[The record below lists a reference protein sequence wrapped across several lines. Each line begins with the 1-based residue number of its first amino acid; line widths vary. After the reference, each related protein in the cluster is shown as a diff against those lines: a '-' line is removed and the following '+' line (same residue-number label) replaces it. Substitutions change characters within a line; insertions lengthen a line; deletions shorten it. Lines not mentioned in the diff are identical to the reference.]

1 MCIRTVTL
9 TSSTPPT
16 KEALACGI
24 ATVCHQVGRH
34 NGDPVKFWSGPFQSL
49 CSTHHDVAEQREE
62 DRGFIVGNDSDGR
75 HMRCGSKI
83 GTVKSLW

>member
-1 MCIRTVTL
+1 M
-9 TSSTPPT
+9 
-16 KEALACGI
+16 
-24 ATVCHQVGRH
+24 
-34 NGDPVKFWSGPFQSL
+34 KFWSGPFQSL